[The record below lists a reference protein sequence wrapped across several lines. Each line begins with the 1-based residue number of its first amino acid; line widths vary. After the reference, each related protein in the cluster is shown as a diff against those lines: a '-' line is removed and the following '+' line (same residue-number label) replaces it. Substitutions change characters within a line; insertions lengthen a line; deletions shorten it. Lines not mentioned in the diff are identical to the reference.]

1 MAINL
6 YGYTYNSAITKYEN
20 EILVKIGDSIR
31 DADIR
36 MNEQGG
42 AAEYE
47 AKITVGVWP
56 NLTKIKRDHDV
67 HKALSKYHHQE
78 GKGTEWFRLP
88 VKTIEEAKDFI
99 DDVVTNLEGK
109 KSRPPLVLRKLQQ
122 KAEDDVLAILGI

>member
-1 MAINL
+1 MINL
-6 YGYTYNSAITKYEN
+6 YAYTYASATAKYAN

-99 DDVVTNLEGK
+99 DKTVTNLEGK

-122 KAEDDVLAILGI
+122 KDKKDVLAILVI